1 MIRSILGKTRLC
13 AIVLGAIFAQ
23 SGATGASAGNWDHD
37 CGRRIQHQQEKL
49 DRAVA
54 HHGYY
59 SHQADHERR
68 VLHDLYVE
76 CR

>member
-1 MIRSILGKTRLC
+1 MMRSILSKTKLF
-13 AIVLGAIFAQ
+13 ALVLGAMFAL
-23 SGATGASAGNWDHD
+23 SGATVVSANGWDHD
-37 CGRRIQHQQEKL
+37 CGRRIQHEQEKL

-54 HHGYY
+54 RHGYH
-59 SHQADHERR
+59 SWQADHDRR